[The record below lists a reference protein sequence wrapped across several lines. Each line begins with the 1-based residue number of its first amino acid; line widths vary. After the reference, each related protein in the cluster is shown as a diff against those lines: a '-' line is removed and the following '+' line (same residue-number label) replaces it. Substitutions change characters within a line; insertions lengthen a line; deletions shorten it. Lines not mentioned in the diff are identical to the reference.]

1 MKWDHF
7 SVTEWT
13 NICDTVTLLIPFAI
27 NTKLLEGESY
37 ATISSV
43 VPTIL
48 ELKNHLKVTIENNQ
62 FFDIKI
68 VKTMS
73 NQLNM
78 RFNKFIDPNEQEFDA
93 IFLTATLLDPRYA
106 LCLNEYQIK
115 SVIKF
120 IDSMKFNAS
129 SQEISESNT
138 QSLPLNSF
146 TTVQSMIFS
155 ALNTPTV
162 QIESDTSK
170 EVFSYIDYLKTNFMK
185 DFNLGIDYFA
195 NSTKDTDLKL
205 SSLKFWF
212 NEIIC
217 AKFPKLS
224 KVAVDILTIP
234 ATQASSERIFS
245 ISGQCLNGRH
255 SLDPIKLEREVM
267 FIYNKSLLKF

>member
-1 MKWDHF
+1 
-7 SVTEWT
+7 
-13 NICDTVTLLIPFAI
+13 
-27 NTKLLEGESY
+27 
-37 ATISSV
+37 
-43 VPTIL
+43 
-48 ELKNHLKVTIENNQ
+48 
-62 FFDIKI
+62 
-68 VKTMS
+68 
-73 NQLNM
+73 
-78 RFNKFIDPNEQEFDA
+78 
-93 IFLTATLLDPRYA
+93 LTATSLDPRYA
-106 LCLNEYQIK
+106 LYLNEYQIK
-115 SVIKF
+115 SVTIF

-129 SQEISESNT
+129 SQEISLSNT
-138 QSLPLNSF
+138 QSFPLNSF
-146 TTVQSMIFS
+146 TTVQSIFS

-170 EVFSYIDYLKTNFMK
+170 EVFSFIDYLKTNFMK

-195 NSTKDTDLKL
+195 SSTKDTDLKL

-224 KVAVDILTIP
+224 KVAVNILTIP
-234 ATQASSERIFS
+234 ATQASSERVFS